1 MVTRPLDL
9 LSHVRK
15 PTARAEWLHFINVGL
30 IALFFVVFGSRFV
43 ISPGIVVSN
52 QSRDGRFTLPVV
64 AQAIH
69 LGSATSIV
77 ISVAGPDLV
86 FAEDGKYTFAE
97 IRQWL
102 AKKGR
107 EHPGARLLLRTDAGL
122 ALGDF
127 TEIVS
132 AADSAGLVVL
142 LAAEPSGAGRRNT
155 SSAPVGETI
164 PLK

>member
-9 LSHVRK
+9 LSRVRK
-15 PTARAEWLHFINVGL
+15 PSTGVEWLHFVNAGL
-30 IALFFVVFGSRFV
+30 ICLFFAIFGSRFV

-52 QSRDGRFTLPVV
+52 QSHDGRFRLPVV
-64 AQAIH
+64 SQAIQ
-69 LGSATSIV
+69 LGAATSIV

-86 FAEDGKYTFAE
+86 FTEDGKYTFAE

-102 AKKGR
+102 LDKGR
-107 EHPGARLLLRTDAGL
+107 QHPGARLLLRTDTGL

-132 AADSAGLVVL
+132 AADKAGLVVL
-142 LAAEPSGAGRRNT
+142 LAAEPTAGARSGSVMSLDPQNR
-155 SSAPVGETI
+155 S
-164 PLK
+164 K